1 MKHTLSPRQA
11 QIMYRICQGML
22 AKEISGELAIGPRTV
37 KAHVKEAKRRL
48 NARTLAHAA
57 VIFSIQSPA
66 PIATKG
72 N

>member
-22 AKEISGELAIGPRTV
+22 AKEISGELAISPHTV
-37 KAHVKEAKRRL
+37 KAHLKAAKRRL

-57 VIFSIQSPA
+57 VKFSDENLSD
-66 PIATKG
+66 
-72 N
+72 